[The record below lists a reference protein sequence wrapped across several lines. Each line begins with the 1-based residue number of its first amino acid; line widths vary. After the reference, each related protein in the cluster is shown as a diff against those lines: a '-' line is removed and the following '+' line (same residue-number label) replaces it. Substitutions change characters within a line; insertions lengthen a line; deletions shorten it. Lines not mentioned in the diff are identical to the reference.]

1 LLIVSE
7 LAISSLLFINPPTE
21 FFHFPIHVAIS
32 DFHASVYPPFLHSLI
47 VRKQFF
53 PQRKRCQHFPTRNL
67 PATSLGRKLQIKS
80 TLVRLLAKHEQKEHE
95 PQELSSSLTNHL
107 ISQSNSDENDAL
119 MESILTYSPLPY
131 DVEHEEDERDLPFS
145 SDDCDSSLD
154 SYDSYQ
160 LTQSYHLNNTDEDDD
175 PAKVM
180 FGSSV
185 MEDFSVPFAGNHDK
199 STTPEPTQ
207 EYPSHDDDLD
217 LDASEMAMLELLVL
231 CDSSGACHGFYD
243 DLLTLLR

>member
-1 LLIVSE
+1 MSNGEDGQPHITKFEFRSKFFAYCTRAGHLLS
-7 LAISSLLFINPPTE
+7 FIHQSANRV
-21 FFHFPIHVAIS
+21 FHFPIHVAIS

-47 VRKQFF
+47 VWKQFF
-53 PQRKRCQHFPTRNL
+53 PQRKRCQHFPIRNL

-80 TLVRLLAKHEQKEHE
+80 TLVRLLAKHEQKEQE

-160 LTQSYHLNNTDEDDD
+160 LTQSYH
-175 PAKVM
+175 
-180 FGSSV
+180 
-185 MEDFSVPFAGNHDK
+185 
-199 STTPEPTQ
+199 
-207 EYPSHDDDLD
+207 
-217 LDASEMAMLELLVL
+217 
-231 CDSSGACHGFYD
+231 
-243 DLLTLLR
+243 